1 MKGVQRYEEK
11 LEAIRG
17 AGIVRKEP
25 ITGKRKKK
33 KVKMSRIYIKKKK
46 RVIEVKALDV

>member
-33 KVKMSRIYIKKKK
+33 KSENVKNLYKKKK
-46 RVIEVKALDV
+46 E